1 MTTKLKIDL
10 TQGVLEVEG
19 SETFVKTI
27 YTDFKNHFINEN
39 HVSTTETPSE
49 ESPSNPEP
57 RRSKAPRA
65 SRTKSQPV
73 VEEMVALPTAPETTA
88 PLVET
93 MPPPATAEAKS
104 AKRKSLSATLPH
116 NLVPNLNL
124 QAEKGRPAL
133 TEFTDLKFP
142 ITHEERILVF
152 VYYLQEILK
161 LDTITIDHITICY
174 LEMKIRIPPNL
185 QNSLEQTATGHGWI
199 DLNNG
204 NLEITTAGR
213 DYVEKRLPIKR

>member
-39 HVSTTETPSE
+39 HASTTDTTSE

-57 RRSKAPRA
+57 RRGKATRA
-65 SRTKSQPV
+65 SRTKIQPTPEV
-73 VEEMVALPTAPETTA
+73 VTLQTSPEMVEPIETT
-88 PLVET
+88 PN
-93 MPPPATAEAKS
+93 PATNEVKL
-104 AKRKSLSATLPH
+104 AKRKSTTPTASPH
-116 NLVPNLNL
+116 NMVPNLNL

-161 LDTITIDHITICY
+161 LDTITIDHISTCY
-174 LEMKIRIPPNL
+174 LEMKIRLPPNL
-185 QNSLEQTATGHGWI
+185 PNSLEQTANTHKWI
-199 DLNNG
+199 DLHNG
-204 NLEITTAGR
+204 NLEITVAGR